1 MRFLED
7 LPKRLVVSLY
17 TKLVSVRLLVRSHQ
31 LSKRV
36 LSLSCMPHAYQPFWT
51 QRAAGG

>member
-1 MRFLED
+1 MRFIKD

-17 TKLVSVRLLVRSHQ
+17 TKLASVRLLVRSHQ

-36 LSLSCMPHAYQPFWT
+36 LSLSCMPYAYPPF
-51 QRAAGG
+51 